1 MKMNVSIGPVSLPA
15 FGPVFRR
22 GRMALGI
29 SLLGLS
35 SMMHVALASEPP
47 VAAGCLENSAAWFTA
62 EDSSRSVEALG
73 KDLHVDG
80 WVFFGSDHMAETF
93 GDTSQRDESLPAYVQ
108 GLAVASGAK
117 TARVAFYARIPVP
130 DASAEHFGTLTLMG
144 VEGTPELLSFRIGSS
159 PPPIVRVAVLV
170 DNLGTDFGYAPRG
183 LRLDVNG
190 VEGSPVAASPDG
202 EPDWVFWY
210 LKGVKEGDEVSL
222 SVQPSQGVA
231 AVGGL
236 VFLSGAAGVS
246 RQAAKEGTLPIID
259 RKVGEFSRDG
269 EYVKD
274 YYVFKEGDT
283 FHLFYNVGAAGEKQD
298 WQQPGNEK
306 AFGHATSKDLKTWE
320 HHPRILQAVPGTWEG
335 EVVSAPCVLKHNG
348 TYYLFYTGFDDRV
361 LGKQSIGFA
370 SSKDLFNWER
380 HPGNPVYEAPPW
392 TARNQSGWLDCRDAH
407 VIKSGDEF
415 LMFTMVT
422 TAEGKGAIAVA
433 SSSDLIAWK
442 DLGPA
447 VVTFTTPESPRVF
460 EHDGSYYMIASSA
473 HGKELFKTANP
484 KTGPWESLSFRWPSP
499 GLWSGWEMVEDGGR
513 TIFSAFEWQP
523 FGNQIRFWNVRWKDG
538 TPIVVY

>member
-1 MKMNVSIGPVSLPA
+1 
-15 FGPVFRR
+15 
-22 GRMALGI
+22 MALGI

-62 EDSSRSVEALG
+62 EDSSRPVEALG

-93 GDTSQRDESLPAYVQ
+93 GDTSQRNESLPAYVQ

-130 DASAEHFGTLTLMG
+130 DASAEHFGTLTLIG

-202 EPDWVFWY
+202 EPDWVFWD

-236 VFLSGAAGVS
+236 VFLSGTPGVERRALAAGV
-246 RQAAKEGTLPIID
+246 LPVID

-274 YYVFKEGDT
+274 YYVFREGDT
-283 FHLFYNVGAAGEKQD
+283 YHLFYNVGTAAEVQN
-298 WQQPGNEK
+298 WEQPGNEK
-306 AFGHATSKDLKTWE
+306 AFGHATSKDLKSWE
-320 HHPRILQAVPGTWEG
+320 HHPRILPVVPGTWEG
-335 EVVSAPCVLKHNG
+335 EVVSAPSIIKRDG
-348 TYYLFYTGFDDRV
+348 TYYMFYTGFDDRV
-361 LGKQSIGFA
+361 KGKQSIGLA
-370 SSKDLFNWER
+370 TSKDLFSWER
-380 HPGNPVYEAPPW
+380 HAGNPVYEAPPW
-392 TARNQSGWLDCRDAH
+392 TARNPNGWIDCRDAH
-407 VIKSGDEF
+407 VMKYGDEF

-422 TAEGKGAIAVA
+422 TAAGQGAIAVA
-433 SSSDLIAWK
+433 SSPDLVTWT

-460 EHDGSYYMIASSA
+460 EHGGNYYMFASSA
-473 HGKELFKTANP
+473 HGKELFRTTNP
-484 KTGPWESLSFRWPSP
+484 KTGPWESIPFCWPGP
-499 GLWSGWEMVEDGGR
+499 GLWSGWEVTDYDKR
-513 TIFSAFEWQP
+513 TIFSAFEWKMN
-523 FGNQIRFWNVRWKDG
+523 GNLIRFWDVRWNDAI
-538 TPIVVY
+538 PSAVY

>member
-1 MKMNVSIGPVSLPA
+1 MRMCHRSLHLFATCLLAASIADAAEVRFAGYALDTPDWIDAVDPKNPASSAASGMKVAGWTLFGGESPEAEFAGPLRRRENLPG
-15 FGPVFRR
+15 F
-22 GRMALGI
+22 
-29 SLLGLS
+29 
-35 SMMHVALASEPP
+35 VAE
-47 VAAGCLENSAAWFTA
+47 VAAGDETQVVQFGNYAVIQSDGGASGMWLSGALSRMNSAVPVDLVTIK
-62 EDSSRSVEALG
+62 LG
-73 KDLHVDG
+73 PAVPKIWRVGVLIDNLDTPGYTPTQLTLVVDG
-80 WVFFGSDHMAETF
+80 RESDPVMTTGGVGSANMQPDWYF
-93 GDTSQRDESLPAYVQ
+93 WD
-108 GLAVASGAK
+108 VAGAK
-117 TARVAFYARIPVP
+117 DNSEVTLRV
-130 DASAEHFGTLTLMG
+130 
-144 VEGTPELLSFRIGSS
+144 S
-159 PPPIVRVAVLV
+159 PG
-170 DNLGTDFGYAPRG
+170 N
-183 LRLDVNG
+183 
-190 VEGSPVAASPDG
+190 
-202 EPDWVFWY
+202 
-210 LKGVKEGDEVSL
+210 
-222 SVQPSQGVA
+222 GVA
-231 AVGGL
+231 AIGGL
-236 VFLSGAAGVS
+236 VFFVGEEP
-246 RQAAKEGTLPIID
+246 RHI
-259 RKVGEFSRDG
+259 GEFSREG

-283 FHLFYNVGAAGEKQD
+283 FHLFYNVGAAGETQD
-298 WQQPGNEK
+298 WQEKGNEK

-320 HHPRILQAVPGTWEG
+320 HHPRILEVVPGTWEG
-335 EVVSAPCVLKHNG
+335 EVVSAPSIIKRGG
-348 TYYLFYTGFDDRV
+348 TYYMFYTGFDDRV
-361 LGKQSIGFA
+361 KGKQSIGFA

-523 FGNQIRFWNVRWKDG
+523 FGNHIRFWNVRWKDG